1 MIGNEN
7 YETGSLLDYAYY
19 KNHYKLVACNLSKQ
33 KMLDSNPRAAQ
44 QIEFIFKL
52 DSTNNNTVQI

>member
-33 KMLDSNPRAAQ
+33 KILDSNPRAAQ

-52 DSTNNNTVQI
+52 DNTNSNTAQI